1 MGQVAVRTADN
12 KFRSPAIARYITER
26 NAMLMK
32 RDPDALSA
40 FMRSHGLRVPSC
52 REAAEVTLHK
62 TITGV
67 VSLPLEIRKASKAW
81 LTERGYHSL
90 DDGDLG

>member
-1 MGQVAVRTADN
+1 
-12 KFRSPAIARYITER
+12 
-26 NAMLMK
+26 MLMK
-32 RDPDALSA
+32 RDPDALSE
-40 FMRSHGLRVPSC
+40 FMRSHGLRVPSS

-67 VSLPLEIRKASKAW
+67 MSLPLELRKASKAW

-90 DDGDLG
+90 DDGELTDET